1 MRKRWRSI
9 EENLLRELYPIEAT
23 ADLLFYF
30 PEKTIDAIKTKAIKM
45 GLSKVE
51 VFFEFRKEQ
60 IVKLIETYADTRSED
75 IAKQFGCDVN
85 TIYRKANQLGLKKSD
100 EFVAENARKNFT
112 EDHPARRFNFKK
124 GHTPFTQG
132 KKQTEYLSPEALER
146 TVATRFKPG
155 QKVWNTK
162 PIGYERINVDGY
174 IEVKIEEPNKFKGK
188 HRLIWEQH
196 FGEIPK
202 GHNVQF
208 RDGNRQ
214 NVDIENLYL
223 ISRSEQLR
231 NENSLI
237 VKYPKELQL
246 AIHSR
251 SVLSRQ
257 INKILKQETK

>member
-1 MRKRWRSI
+1 MRKSWRSI

-23 ADLLFYF
+23 ADLHFYF

-45 GLSKVE
+45 GLSKVK
-51 VFFEFRKEQ
+51 VFFKFRKEQ

-75 IAKQFGCDVN
+75 IAKEFGCDVN
-85 TIYRKANQLGLKKSD
+85 TIYKKANQLGLKKSD

-112 EDHPARRFNFKK
+112 EDHAARRFNFKK

-155 QKVWNTK
+155 QKGWNYK
-162 PIGYERINVDGY
+162 PLGYERINKDGY
-174 IEVKIEEPNKFKGK
+174 IEVKVEEPRKFTQK

-196 FGEIPK
+196 FGKIPK

-231 NENSLI
+231 TENSLI
-237 VKYPKELQL
+237 VRYPKELQL
-246 AIHSR
+246 AIYAKGA
-251 SVLSRQ
+251 LNKQ
-257 INKILKQETK
+257 LNKILNSTTK